1 MEKTLKFSVN
11 STELEVTD
19 QFLTGLKIKELAGVP
34 ESDDLY
40 LVVPGYAD
48 ELITNEKDVNLA
60 RPCVER
66 FVSRAHGS
74 GITILVNGKP
84 QSHSNPA
91 TSVSYEQ
98 VVRYAFPKAEFNP
111 NVGYTVT
118 YHNGPSHNEEGIL
131 VLGGQ
136 VATKHHMCFDVTA
149 THKS

>member
-60 RPCVER
+60 RPGVER
-66 FVSRAHGS
+66 FVSRAQGS
-74 GITILVNGKP
+74 GITIFVNSKP
-84 QSHSNPA
+84 QSHSKPA
-91 TSVSYEQ
+91 TTISYEQ
-98 VVRYAFPKAEFNP
+98 VVKYAFPDAKFNP

-118 YHNGPSHNEEGIL
+118 YHNGPSQNEEGIL
-131 VLGGQ
+131 VMGAK
-136 VATKHHMCFDVTA
+136 VVTKHHMCFDVTP
-149 THKS
+149 THRS